1 MEHQLNFSYQAR
13 YQKYGQID
21 SKTKDV
27 WFVLHGYGQ
36 LAQFFIQKF
45 RGLVQ
50 GKQCIIAPE
59 GLSRFYLNGFSGRVG
74 ATWMTKEDRLTD
86 IQNYLSYLNAIY
98 QKEMEEVDRSS
109 TTIHLLGFSQGT
121 ATVTRWALQPQ
132 IHFDHLL
139 LWAGILPYDVDLQ
152 VGKEKLKSKRLTLIY
167 GDQDEFVT
175 QERLENQKE
184 MLDAMELEPRLFVFK
199 GGHDIDQA
207 TLMKISSLD

>member
-1 MEHQLNFSYQAR
+1 MEHQLDFSYRAR
-13 YQKYGQID
+13 YQKLGKID
-21 SKTKDV
+21 SQTTDV

-36 LAQFFIQKF
+36 LSQYFIEKF
-45 RGLVQ
+45 EGLSK

-98 QKEMEEVDRSS
+98 HRELAAIDPSAN
-109 TTIHLLGFSQGT
+109 IHLLGFSQGT

-132 IHFDHLL
+132 IHFDHLV
-139 LWAGILPYDVDLQ
+139 LWAGMLPHDMDLSA
-152 VGKEKLKSKRLTLIY
+152 GKKKLNGKRLTLVY

-175 QERLENQKE
+175 KERLDEQKQ
-184 MLDAMELEPRLFVFK
+184 MLSSMDLESQQIVFA

-207 TLMKISSLD
+207 TLVKISSPD